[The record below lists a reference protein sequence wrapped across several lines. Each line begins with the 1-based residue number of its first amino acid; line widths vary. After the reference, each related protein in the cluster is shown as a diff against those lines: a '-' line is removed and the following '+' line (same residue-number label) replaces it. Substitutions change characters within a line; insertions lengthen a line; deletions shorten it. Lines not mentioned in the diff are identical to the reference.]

1 MIVAQHNCSNQDD
14 SGLGSRDLLSGINK
28 WPLRGKKVKGKY
40 SLRVSIQSTN
50 TKFCKSDKILFSKTA
65 HFCCNFIN
73 HIFSYL
79 LFLSLS
85 LFQYIQQRCSL
96 LNNYLPPF
104 LTWGIPL
111 KQRIMGHASHSLLF
125 CCRHEFDHVWN
136 HKNL

>member
-14 SGLGSRDLLSGINK
+14 SGLGSRDLLSIINK

-50 TKFCKSDKILFSKTA
+50 TKFCTSDKILFSKTA

-79 LFLSLS
+79 LFFSISEYSIEMVSKRRQCLGS
-85 LFQYIQQRCSL
+85 
-96 LNNYLPPF
+96 
-104 LTWGIPL
+104 PL
-111 KQRIMGHASHSLLF
+111 HPMF
-125 CCRHEFDHVWN
+125 MWNRHCNWLKFILRFFFEIYSKWTIS
-136 HKNL
+136 